1 MTEFYNVCGRAE
13 NPKTQK
19 VSWPQIGTII
29 KMDDGK
35 MYFKLNTSP
44 NELFHCFP
52 NERENDSKPATAPA
66 PATQQV
72 APAPTEAPAEEEIDI
87 QDIPF

>member
-1 MTEFYNVCGRAE
+1 MTEFYNVCSRDE

-19 VSWPQIGTII
+19 VSWLQYATLI
-29 KMDDGK
+29 KTDDGK
-35 MYFKLNTSP
+35 MYLKNHDNPSKVDCCFK
-44 NELFHCFP
+44 NEP
-52 NERENDSKPATAPA
+52 REKTEQAPA